1 METKSNFKFEV
12 SLSRDCYNKK
22 PGAVDYRRMSWQRVN
37 ISLSDF
43 INHITTGYSY
53 CHIYYGDRRA
63 KNKFL
68 HTQVVSID
76 VDDTTTNLS
85 TFIAGTTLKPTFAYE
100 TFSNGLNGKYS
111 YRLVFV
117 FKEKLNRRAF
127 VEMYDKLCRM
137 TNLTDTKDHCGK
149 VLTQLMNGTNKQ
161 AYVYRSN
168 YIYSAIEDLPVESMT
183 ECIAANNTPLFSTET
198 IINSKPSTI
207 HKSSINIPIINNISH
222 NNQKQY
228 KPKDPFCNEVM
239 ETYKE
244 PIAMLMADRQKFLD
258 FYHKIF
264 KVIRWSKLQ
273 YNESGYCIIPEDHLS
288 LFVRYARRNGEC
300 VINRFKDGEKRR
312 NRLFTDGCIIRK
324 IKPDITFLE
333 LLYNLVHRV

>member
-1 METKSNFKFEV
+1 MDIKPNFKFEV
-12 SLSRDCYNKK
+12 SLSRDCYKKK
-22 PGAVDYRRMSWQRVN
+22 PDAVDYRRMSWRRVN

-53 CHIYYGDRRA
+53 CHIYYNDRRA

-68 HTQVVSID
+68 YTHVISID
-76 VDDTTTNLS
+76 VDDTETDLL

-100 TFSNGLNGKYS
+100 TFSNGADGKYS

-117 FKEKLNRRAF
+117 FKEKLNKDQF

-137 TNLTDTKDHCGK
+137 TNLTETKDHCGK

-168 YIYSAIEDLPVESMT
+168 NIYSMVEDLPIESMNKP
-183 ECIAANNTPLFSTET
+183 ECSTSLFDTVSVM
-198 IINSKPSTI
+198 NPKPSS
-207 HKSSINIPIINNISH
+207 KSYINKPIINNISSKIK
-222 NNQKQY
+222 KQY
-228 KPKDPFCNEVM
+228 KPEEPFWKEVM
-239 ETYKE
+239 TNYKE
-244 PIAMLMADRQKFLD
+244 PIDMLMKDRQMFLD
-258 FYHKIF
+258 FYHQIF
-264 KVIRWSKLQ
+264 KVTRWSKLQ
-273 YNESGYCIIPEDHLS
+273 YNEYGYCVIPEDHLS
-288 LFVRYARRNGEC
+288 LFVRYRRKRGEC
-300 VINRFKDGEKRR
+300 VINRFRDGEKRR